1 MQYLAFA
8 AALLLAAI
16 PSQTIV
22 TGLDAPEDILVVN
35 GGNAVLASSL
45 NAGGLYVVD
54 VKAKAVSKI
63 DLAAIPEVPSPS
75 IPVRVC
81 DRPVHSYPT
90 VSA

>member
-1 MQYLAFA
+1 MQHLAFA
-8 AALLLAAI
+8 AALLLASI

-54 VKAKAVSKI
+54 VKTKAVSRSTPP
-63 DLAAIPEVPSPS
+63 LSLRFLSPS

-81 DRPVHSYPT
+81 DRPVRSYPT